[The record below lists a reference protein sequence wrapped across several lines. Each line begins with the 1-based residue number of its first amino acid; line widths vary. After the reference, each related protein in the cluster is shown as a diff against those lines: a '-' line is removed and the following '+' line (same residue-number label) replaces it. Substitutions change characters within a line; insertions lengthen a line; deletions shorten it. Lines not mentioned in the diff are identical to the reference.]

1 MDKSLLIIILGILLA
16 IALPF
21 SLGDTEKRSLGITE
35 VTINFGKTDAIF
47 TVQYELGTLPKF
59 YVLLFGSKSLD
70 PKIHA
75 IFADFQYE
83 VIRIDENGAIL
94 RMKNISRLEKGY
106 YLHDSMKFGETLS
119 TVYFITPDSP
129 RPRVYSM
136 INATPNIFYRS

>member
-1 MDKSLLIIILGILLA
+1 MDKSLLIIILGVLLA

-21 SLGDTEKRSLGITE
+21 SLGDTEKRSLDITE
-35 VTINFGKTDAIF
+35 VTINFEKTDAIF
-47 TVQYELGTLPKF
+47 TFHYELGTLPKV

-70 PKIHA
+70 PKIQT

-106 YLHDSMKFGETLS
+106 YLHDSMKFGEKLR
-119 TVYFITPDSP
+119 TVYIMTPDSS
-129 RPRVYSM
+129 RPKEYSN
-136 INATPNIFYRS
+136 INSTPNIFYRS